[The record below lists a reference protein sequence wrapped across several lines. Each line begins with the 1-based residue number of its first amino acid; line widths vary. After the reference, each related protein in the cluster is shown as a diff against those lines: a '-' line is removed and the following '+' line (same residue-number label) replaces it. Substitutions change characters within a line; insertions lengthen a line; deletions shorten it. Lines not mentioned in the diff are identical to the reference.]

1 MKRNQVIEN
10 KNSFT
15 NMVQKKMSKILSK
28 EVMSGVEVHSDG
40 RGGSLNNTF
49 ITPVCA
55 SNNISK
61 YKQ

>member
-1 MKRNQVIEN
+1 
-10 KNSFT
+10 
-15 NMVQKKMSKILSK
+15 MVQKKMSKTFLK
-28 EVMSGVEVHSDG
+28 EVMSGVGVHSNG
-40 RGGSLNNTF
+40 RGGSFNNTF